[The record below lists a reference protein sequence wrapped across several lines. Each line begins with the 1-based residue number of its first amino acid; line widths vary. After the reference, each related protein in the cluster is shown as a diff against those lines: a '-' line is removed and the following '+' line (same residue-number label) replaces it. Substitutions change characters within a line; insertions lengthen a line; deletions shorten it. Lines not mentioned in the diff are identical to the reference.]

1 MAKIDLKINMKA
13 LKKIED
19 KLTGAIDK
27 GTLGQIGEAIKEE
40 MLLDVSK
47 GISPIKGI
55 GRYDAYLAAGEINQL
70 RKQAKQA
77 RSDSKRFT
85 NYFSRGKLKATAN
98 RLNKSADKIQDTSNR
113 YPYNQQGRKWKK
125 KPRPV
130 NLELSGEFLK
140 ALRVWITGSGSK
152 AAVHVGFR
160 SGTGKTPGTKADAPT
175 KERGHR
181 EGTNGQPKRPMIPV
195 GEETLTPKYAL
206 LIRQFLA
213 QTLRIKLR

>member
-19 KLTGAIDK
+19 KLTGAVNK

-47 GISPIKGI
+47 GISPIKGV
-55 GRYDAYLAAGEINQL
+55 GRYDAYLAAADFN
-70 RKQAKQA
+70 
-77 RSDSKRFT
+77 
-85 NYFSRGKLKATAN
+85 KLKQKARASGKGPTRN
-98 RLNKSADKIQDTSNR
+98 RLNKEANKIKDTSNR

-175 KERGHR
+175 KEKGHR
-181 EGTNGQPKRPMIPV
+181 DGANGQPERPMIPR
-195 GEETLTPKYAL
+195 GSETLTPKYAL
-206 LIRQFLA
+206 LIRQILA